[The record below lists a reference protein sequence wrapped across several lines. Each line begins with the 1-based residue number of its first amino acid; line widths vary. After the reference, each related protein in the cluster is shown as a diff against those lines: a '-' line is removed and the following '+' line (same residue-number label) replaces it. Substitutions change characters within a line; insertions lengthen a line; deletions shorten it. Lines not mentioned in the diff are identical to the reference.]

1 MLLLAG
7 YMLFDLGKCLIRN
20 VVLHAAGVLLRDG
33 GIDADGDQ
41 QLREHRVA
49 LIDLLRDL
57 ASGRINIAV
66 LNQTYRFD
74 SVEGTGLTPTHVLVP
89 EGYVLGFENKEDK
102 VYGIQFH
109 LESAPGPQDYVY
121 LFDKFI
127 QMMEEQRHA

>member
-1 MLLLAG
+1 MAPG
-7 YMLFDLGKCLIRN
+7 SYRWAAANTATIPSATSHPAASMGCGK
-20 VVLHAAGVLLRDG
+20 H
-33 GIDADGDQ
+33 GDYP
-41 QLREHRVA
+41 V
-49 LIDLLRDL
+49 RDL

-127 QMMEEQRHA
+127 QMMEEQRYA